1 MGTAQRDDDASS
13 ATLYSTLIMYKRKLL
28 PNSFPFN
35 SYTSIGCDS
44 QTQELSNEHEQNH
57 KTEFSLFLINCW
69 RSVSTNLADL
79 FNIRTK

>member
-1 MGTAQRDDDASS
+1 MGTEQRGDDASS
-13 ATLYSTLIMYKRKLL
+13 ATLYSTLVIYKRKLF

-44 QTQELSNEHEQNH
+44 QTQEPSYEHEQNH

>member
-1 MGTAQRDDDASS
+1 MGIAQRDDDASS
-13 ATLYSTLIMYKRKLL
+13 ATCIAHPTYKRKLL

-35 SYTSIGCDS
+35 SYTSMGRDS
-44 QTQELSNEHEQNH
+44 QTQEPSYEHEQNH
-57 KTEFSLFLINCW
+57 KTELSLFLINCW

>member
-1 MGTAQRDDDASS
+1 MGTAQRGDEASS
-13 ATLYSTLIMYKRKLL
+13 ATLYSTLIMHKRKLL

-44 QTQELSNEHEQNH
+44 QTQEPSNEHEQNH
-57 KTEFSLFLINCW
+57 KMKFSLFFVNRW
-69 RSVSTNLADL
+69 RSASTNLADL